1 MSIQI
6 IKNQNIPLDIP
17 VFSCDD
23 NAVGEHL
30 KFHPLT
36 ELLNVYGFLAVIGRP
51 GSGKTSLTVSLITQK
66 KPKIYKK
73 THHHIIVVIPC
84 NSLNSMNKNPFSKLE
99 NIYHELDDI
108 TCLLYTSPS
117 PRD

>member
-6 IKNQNIPLDIP
+6 IKNENIPLNIP
-17 VFSCDD
+17 AFSCDD

-36 ELLNVYGFLAVIGRP
+36 ELLNV
-51 GSGKTSLTVSLITQK
+51 
-66 KPKIYKK
+66 
-73 THHHIIVVIPC
+73 
-84 NSLNSMNKNPFSKLE
+84 
-99 NIYHELDDI
+99 
-108 TCLLYTSPS
+108 CLLYTSPS